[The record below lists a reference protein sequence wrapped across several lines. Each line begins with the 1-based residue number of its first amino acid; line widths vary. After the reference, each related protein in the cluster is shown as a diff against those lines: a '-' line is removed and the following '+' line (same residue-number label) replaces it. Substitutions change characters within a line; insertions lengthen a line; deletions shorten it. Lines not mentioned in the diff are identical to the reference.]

1 MTSTPE
7 HWDAAYAQGDT
18 ARGWYQREAR
28 ISMRLLREQGVNP
41 DDSIVDIGGGASVL
55 VDDLLDAGFHDITVL
70 DHSTTGLDI
79 ARQRLGGRAAD
90 VTWVCGDLLAW
101 KPARTY
107 DVWHDRAVLHFLLT
121 SEDQQAYAD
130 VLRSAT
136 HAGSLVIIGVF
147 SHSGPPMCSGLPVRR
162 YDEGELR
169 SLLGPAFATEAILL
183 DEHVKPDGTTQDYI
197 WWAARRL
204 PGAAL

>member
-1 MTSTPE
+1 MASTPE

-18 ARGWYQREAR
+18 GRGWYQPEAR
-28 ISMRLLREQGVNP
+28 ISMRLLREQGVTP
-41 DDSIVDIGGGASVL
+41 DASIVDIGGGASVL
-55 VDDLLDAGFHDITVL
+55 VDDLLEAGFHDVTVL

-79 ARQRLGGRAAD
+79 ARQRLGARAAE

-101 KPARTY
+101 EPDRSY

-121 SEDQQAYAD
+121 PEEQQSYAD

-147 SHSGPPMCSGLPVRR
+147 SHSGPPMCSGLPVHR
-162 YDEGELR
+162 YDEDELEW
-169 SLLGPAFATEAILL
+169 LLGPTFATEAGLL
-183 DEHVKPDGTTQDYI
+183 DEHMKPDGTTQDYI